1 MEFVSLKD
9 VTKETKILLLKELGY
24 NSDGVFVLDSN
35 GAKHIDPHIEQ
46 PVKIENMMILPGSTI
61 ILDNNPISIAAYL
74 ENYGDKF

>member
-46 PVKIENMMILPGSTI
+46 PVKLQK
-61 ILDNNPISIAAYL
+61 LR
-74 ENYGDKF
+74 